1 MAINLKQILITDSDN
16 IKLDKVNY
24 NFDQLVSN
32 GGGPQGTQGP
42 VGETGPQGIT
52 GTQGFQGLTG
62 PKGDKGDTGVSGGQ
76 YWDSV
81 TGNII
86 DGTFDTLY
94 PIHDLNEN
102 TNAPNVVLGYESD
115 DTEYAQVN
123 NKSVL
128 TLHRKNA
135 FSSNLRFINEDD
147 ATGGFDWISQQI
159 GNDTIVT
166 AKFNTIGTSTF
177 IQLANQFQFTAG
189 GVNALQLT
197 QNLLN
202 INVDTIFKNAVT
214 IEGNL
219 KITSG
224 NPDIDKVAVAA
235 DNDGTLIWKSVD
247 ELGGTAPIGT
257 IISMLPSIFEDNT
270 KFINTETYTI
280 TDPDNE
286 LLKISVGAGVG
297 DYVGWYICNG
307 KTWRNADGSIS
318 YDTVDLNSFSYTI
331 EDNPDSDALSSQGL
345 AEVTNNENIIIGG
358 SDISMDANYVSNSY
372 DISGTVFTTDVNIA
386 EGTGTTF
393 IIKRLPQI
401 IYLGVEGLY
410 WEDSGAD
417 QAPETTVTYLFEDQS
432 NTNPAIDV
440 NGARVDN
447 SGSSGQIFATI
458 TTASGYYWNSV
469 PTITTPPGYVIES
482 AVLEGTYD
490 TTLAVTVGYSSHPGS
505 NTSIVFTYNSAAHIL
520 EQPTPRDID
529 FIFTDTSGNI
539 TNSPFT
545 ESINDTPGDVDAFVI
560 EIPAPDGQQWSSA
573 PTISGPSGYTF
584 VTSLVTDVNGNETGC
599 QVSTTY
605 NPFPITGPINFTYA
619 SAGLLEAVP
628 TTNITFSLTNSGG
641 NGNIVIDLNSTIL
654 DTFAGQPGSTSN
666 FGEATLVINASE
678 GYVFTLSDYNEA
690 TLLMLGGSLTRSAL
704 KQPYQEG
711 MTQIVWRWKEN
722 DWPTSNELVEISVA
736 ANSTP
741 DAPVISYY
749 GEAYSNYPLT
759 DPADNPQGYLENE
772 GTQTGYL
779 FLRLIN
785 NNSLQ
790 LNATAY
796 LTKNGSN
803 TSLSVSGNSDDTFYS
818 QSSITMNP
826 GDVVD
831 IRYWTISEENLQ
843 ENNGYGNYQYENGEI
858 YNYEIEFTSNPY
870 DDPFES
876 TILRKYV

>member
-32 GGGPQGTQGP
+32 GGGPQGAQGP

-52 GTQGFQGLTG
+52 GTQGFQGATG
-62 PKGDKGDTGVSGGQ
+62 PRGFQGNQGDNGGQ
-76 YWDSV
+76 YWATVS
-81 TGNII
+81 
-86 DGTFDTLY
+86 GTIAESSFDTLY
-94 PIHDLNEN
+94 PLHDPDEN
-102 TNAPNVVLGYESD
+102 TNAPNVVLGYESSD
-115 DTEYAQVN
+115 EGYYAEVN

-128 TLHRKNA
+128 TLHKKNA
-135 FSSNLRFINEDD
+135 FISNLRFINEDD
-147 ATGGFDWISQQI
+147 ATGGFDWISKTT

-166 AKFNTIGTSTF
+166 AKFNNINSNTSHKF

-197 QNLLN
+197 QNLLTIN
-202 INVDTIFKNAVT
+202 IDTTFENDVI

-219 KITSG
+219 KITTG
-224 NPDIDKVAVAA
+224 TPDRNKVAVAA

-286 LLKISVGAGVG
+286 LLKISVGAGIG

-331 EDNPDSDALSSQGL
+331 EDNPDSISGNSQGL
-345 AEVTNNENIIIGG
+345 AEVTNNENNIVGG
-358 SDISMDANYVSNSY
+358 ADINMNAAYVSNSY
-372 DISGTVFTTDVNIA
+372 DINGTVFTTDVNIA

-393 IIKRLPQI
+393 VIKRLPQI
-401 IYLGVEGLY
+401 IYLGVEDLY
-410 WEDSGAD
+410 WEDAGGD

-432 NTNPAIDV
+432 TTNPAIDV
-440 NGARVDN
+440 NGARIDN

-458 TTASGYYWNSV
+458 TAASGYYWNSV

-482 AVLEGTYD
+482 AVLEGAYD

-529 FIFTDTSGNI
+529 FIFTDTSENI

-545 ESINDTPGDVDAFVI
+545 ESVNDTPGDVDSFVI

-584 VTSLVTDVNGNETGC
+584 ATSLVTDVNGNETGC
-599 QVSTTY
+599 QVITTY
-605 NPFPITGPINFTYA
+605 DPFPFNGPINFTYA

-628 TTNITFSLTNSGG
+628 TTTLDFTTIGQKVSANQFP
-641 NGNIVIDLNSTIL
+641 IDIL
-654 DTFAGQPGSTSN
+654 DNGFENTYTQQPGSTFN
-666 FGEATLVINASE
+666 FNGATVDITVFNPDDFEFDTNNLGLNVQIVDTTDPFASTPSVGIVNSGSDIE
-678 GYVFTLSDYNEA
+678 YSYTLSDVNGNA
-690 TLLMLGGSLTRSAL
+690 NSKITLSFNS
-704 KQPYQEG
+704 PS
-711 MTQIVWRWKEN
+711 
-722 DWPTSNELVEISVA
+722 WPTQNYSNLRL
-736 ANSTP
+736 N
-741 DAPVISYY
+741 VIAVPQYRFSITSITATYY
-749 GEAYSNYPLT
+749 GPYPFET
-759 DPADNPQGYLENE
+759 DENTICLNQGSSQDSYDVYKSGSSAPSL
-772 GTQTGYL
+772 GDYL
-779 FLRLIN
+779 FNDALGRQPGIPNETGNFYEQSGRVVNKGLYTIMSVNECDTSISDGDEFN
-785 NNSLQ
+785 NPD
-790 LNATAY
+790 
-796 LTKNGSN
+796 G
-803 TSLSVSGNSDDTFYS
+803 VSGD
-818 QSSITMNP
+818 
-826 GDVVD
+826 G
-831 IRYWTISEENLQ
+831 
-843 ENNGYGNYQYENGEI
+843 
-858 YNYEIEFTSNPY
+858 
-870 DDPFES
+870 FE
-876 TILRKYV
+876 

>member
-32 GGGPQGTQGP
+32 GGGPQGAQGP

-62 PKGDKGDTGVSGGQ
+62 PKGDQGDTGASGGQ
-76 YWDSV
+76 YWEKI
-81 TGNII
+81 TGDII

-94 PIHDLNEN
+94 PIHDNNEN

-115 DTEYAQVN
+115 DSEYAQVN

-128 TLHRKNA
+128 TLHKKNA
-135 FSSNLRFINEDD
+135 FISNLRFINEDD
-147 ATGGFDWISQQI
+147 ATGGFDWISKTT

-166 AKFNTIGTSTF
+166 AKFNNINSNTSHKF

-202 INVDTIFKNAVT
+202 INIDTTFENDVT

-219 KITSG
+219 KITTG
-224 NPDIDKVAVAA
+224 TPDINKVAVAA

-286 LLKISVGAGVG
+286 LLKIRVGAGIG

-331 EDNPDSDALSSQGL
+331 EDNPDSISGNSQGL
-345 AEVTNNENIIIGG
+345 AEVTNNENNIVGG
-358 SDISMDANYVSNSY
+358 ADTNMNAAYVSNSY
-372 DISGTVFTTDVNIA
+372 DINGTVFTTDVNIA

-393 IIKRLPQI
+393 VIKRLPQI
-401 IYLGVEGLY
+401 IYLGVEDLY
-410 WEDSGAD
+410 WEDAGGD

-432 NTNPAIDV
+432 TTNPAIDV
-440 NGARVDN
+440 NGARIDN

-458 TTASGYYWNSV
+458 TAASGYYWNSV

-482 AVLEGTYD
+482 AVLDGAYD
-490 TTLAVTVGYSSHPGS
+490 TTLEVTVGYSSHPGS
-505 NTSIVFTYNSAAHIL
+505 NTSIVFTYNSATHIL

-545 ESINDTPGDVDAFVI
+545 ESINDTPGNTDSFVI

-584 VTSLVTDVNGNETGC
+584 ATSLVTDVNGNETGC
-599 QVSTTY
+599 QVITTY
-605 NPFPITGPINFTYA
+605 DPFPFNGPINFTYA

-628 TTNITFSLTNSGG
+628 TTSMEFTTVSARISSNSFGTNIDGSSFPNTYIAQPGTSFNFNNDVTLTVFNPDNFEFDPTNTGLIVTVIDSTDTFGGAAPSVGLSGSGSDIEYTISFESVDGFSNSRIRLSFNSPSWPSQNYTNLKLNLSAVPQYRFAENIRAESNTFYGPYPIGTDNNTICNEQGSGQDSYEVYSVRVTPTPGEWLFGDEAGRQIPLNGNEGQFYHQLGYSVSVGIYTISAANQCDTGISDGDGGDGLNG
-641 NGNIVIDLNSTIL
+641 NG
-654 DTFAGQPGSTSN
+654 
-666 FGEATLVINASE
+666 FG
-678 GYVFTLSDYNEA
+678 
-690 TLLMLGGSLTRSAL
+690 
-704 KQPYQEG
+704 
-711 MTQIVWRWKEN
+711 
-722 DWPTSNELVEISVA
+722 
-736 ANSTP
+736 
-741 DAPVISYY
+741 
-749 GEAYSNYPLT
+749 
-759 DPADNPQGYLENE
+759 
-772 GTQTGYL
+772 
-779 FLRLIN
+779 
-785 NNSLQ
+785 
-790 LNATAY
+790 
-796 LTKNGSN
+796 
-803 TSLSVSGNSDDTFYS
+803 
-818 QSSITMNP
+818 
-826 GDVVD
+826 
-831 IRYWTISEENLQ
+831 
-843 ENNGYGNYQYENGEI
+843 
-858 YNYEIEFTSNPY
+858 
-870 DDPFES
+870 
-876 TILRKYV
+876 